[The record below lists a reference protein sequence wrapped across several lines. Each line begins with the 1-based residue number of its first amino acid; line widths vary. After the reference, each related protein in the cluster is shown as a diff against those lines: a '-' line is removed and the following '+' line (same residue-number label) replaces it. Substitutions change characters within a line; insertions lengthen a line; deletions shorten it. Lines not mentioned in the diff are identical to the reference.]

1 MNICFFIGD
10 IGLTGG
16 TERVTSVIANEL
28 DKLNNN
34 IYILSLKN
42 NNKSFFYLNKNITTK
57 KIFSSSKYGK
67 LRLPLAIWKIRQ
79 FIIQNNIDIFI
90 SVESMLSLYSIPAS
104 IGLNVRNICWE
115 HFNFNVNLGKRSRD
129 FARKLAA
136 YYAND
141 IITLTKHDK
150 NLWLNNLNCKAN
162 IVTINNPIT
171 IKHDQENYIPM
182 GNKKEKIFLAV
193 GRLTYQK
200 GFDLLLEAWGIISS
214 KYPDW
219 KLNIIG
225 DGEDKL
231 LLNKLIQQKKI
242 SNSVSILP
250 PTKNIQDHYEKSAYY
265 ILSSRFEGFGL
276 VILEA
281 QSKGLPVI
289 SFDCE
294 TGPNEIIIDKKTGW
308 LCENSNI
315 EDLSKKIIKAIE
327 LFNSDK
333 KKYINI
339 SNNAMI
345 NSKKFSIENIIPKWI
360 TLLNIESN
368 KNEK

>member
-34 IYILSLKN
+34 IFILSLKN

-150 NLWLNNLNCKAN
+150 YLWLNNLNCKAN

-182 GNKKEKIFLAV
+182 ENKKEKIFLAV

-265 ILSSRFEGFGL
+265 ILS
-276 VILEA
+276 
-281 QSKGLPVI
+281 
-289 SFDCE
+289 
-294 TGPNEIIIDKKTGW
+294 
-308 LCENSNI
+308 
-315 EDLSKKIIKAIE
+315 
-327 LFNSDK
+327 
-333 KKYINI
+333 
-339 SNNAMI
+339 
-345 NSKKFSIENIIPKWI
+345 
-360 TLLNIESN
+360 
-368 KNEK
+368 